1 MSVEETEQTMQR
13 YLDALLARGDFAS
26 CFADDV
32 EWTTMETGEQIR
44 GRDAVRDYIV
54 AMHTQLFDATPE
66 LRGVATSDGYATIEA
81 VFVGTQTA
89 EFAGVPAAGASVRVP
104 YAMAYDLVGDR
115 ISALRAYLPLQAMV
129 EQLRAA
135 APAAAPA

>member
-1 MSVEETEQTMQR
+1 MSVEETQQTMQR

-32 EWTTMETGEQIR
+32 EWTTMETGDHVR

-54 AMHTQLFDATPE
+54 AMHTQLFDAVPE
-66 LRGVATSDGYATIEA
+66 LRSVATSDGFAALEA
-81 VFVGTQTA
+81 VFVGTQIA
-89 EFAGVPAAGASVRVP
+89 EFGGVPATGASIRVP
-104 YAMAYDLVGDR
+104 YAMAYDLVDDK
-115 ISALRAYLPLQAMV
+115 ITALRAYLPLHAMV